1 MYDRFLGDTVGNVL
15 LTTNIFQPGES
26 SREGVSRIEAP
37 VLGEGPSGS
46 VHLQPSALDVG
57 SMNAAEAHSD
67 MGLATPISEDIPL
80 VVADREPTP
89 RYGILPLPATS
100 ILVTERLD
108 ATVPLNL
115 RTLPVTSAPPQRTPD
130 VLPAGPDLDLCATLQ
145 TPHPG
150 GSDLFPVQPTLSD
163 APPDNTES
171 TEGDRELA
179 ALIPDSR
186 SGQLPATT
194 IDIAPSPT
202 PPRVCT
208 PLESTEELRDGKP
221 LAATSSEEDISDY
234 LLHTSGGLLGE
245 TCAVRQAG
253 GPAESCP
260 DSVPQPTY
268 QIVERS
274 SPPIVEEPTP
284 PAIEE
289 PAAPI
294 VGNPVTQLVEEPVPP
309 ATTLPITSV
318 IEKSIP
324 LVVEELIPPV
334 AKNPATPADKVSN
347 HIPREEP
354 ILSVDEDQVT
364 PAVEGSIPP
373 AVEDIGTVVDK
384 LTNPSATPKLNP
396 RFIEEPTIPQFLFAP
411 TQDPQPPPHLHTF
424 NAVVDT
430 SNIVDT
436 PDTSGV
442 IRESTSAYQE
452 QDEQDELIV
461 DAILAIPP
469 DLDTVSHL
477 SRDAMTRNELPTSQE
492 KDENS
497 IRVPPPEEAITASP
511 TCIELD
517 STHDLS
523 NSAVDT
529 PTLTTRR
536 SHPSPTCSQ
545 ETSASGLS
553 CCPRDT
559 DEVTAEAP
567 LSMEPMTQKPATQ
580 LPDSRTILE
589 THPQHEDTN
598 VSGSVSHTFLFCIC
612 HRVSYLVRC
621 KEKSATCL
629 CHTST
634 PSFRK
639 Q

>member
-15 LTTNIFQPGES
+15 LTTNISQLGESS
-26 SREGVSRIEAP
+26 SREGVSRVEAP

-57 SMNAAEAHSD
+57 SMNATEAHSD
-67 MGLATPISEDIPL
+67 MGLPTPISEDTPL

-89 RYGILPLPATS
+89 RHGILPLPATFIS
-100 ILVTERLD
+100 VTERLD

-115 RTLPVTSAPPQRTPD
+115 RTLPITSAPPQSTLG
-130 VLPAGPDLDLCATLQ
+130 VLATGPDPDLCATLQ
-145 TPHPG
+145 TPHSG
-150 GSDLFPVQPTLSD
+150 GSDLLPVQPTVND
-163 APPDNTES
+163 APQDNTES
-171 TEGDRELA
+171 TEDDRELGA
-179 ALIPDSR
+179 FNPDDCT
-186 SGQLPATT
+186 GQLPATA

-202 PPRVCT
+202 PPRVST
-208 PLESTEELRDGKP
+208 SVVGSTSPDSSESMEELRHGKP

-245 TCAVRQAG
+245 SCAVRQAV
-253 GPAESCP
+253 GPTESRP
-260 DSVPQPTY
+260 DSVPQPTS
-268 QIVERS
+268 QIIERS
-274 SPPIVEEPTP
+274 SPPIIGEPTP
-284 PAIEE
+284 PAVEE

-294 VGNPVTQLVEEPVPP
+294 VGNPVTQLAEEPVPP

-324 LVVEELIPPV
+324 LVVEVPPV
-334 AKNPATPADKVSN
+334 AKHPATPVDKVSN

-354 ILSVDEDQVT
+354 ILSVDEDQVA

-384 LTNPSATPKLNP
+384 LTDSSATPKLNP
-396 RFIEEPTIPQFLFAP
+396 RPTEESTIPQFVFAP

-424 NAVVDT
+424 NAVDI
-430 SNIVDT
+430 SNIVDA
-436 PDTSGV
+436 PDASGV
-442 IRESTSAYQE
+442 IKESTSAYQE
-452 QDEQDELIV
+452 QDEQDELLV

-469 DLDTVSHL
+469 DLDTASYL

-492 KDENS
+492 KDENF
-497 IRVPPPEEAITASP
+497 IRVPPPEEAITSSP

-517 STHDLS
+517 STHNLS
-523 NSAVDT
+523 NSTVDT

-567 LSMEPMTQKPATQ
+567 LSMEPMTQKSATQ
-580 LPDSRTILE
+580 PPDSHTILE
-589 THPQHEDTN
+589 THPQREDAN
-598 VSGSVSHTFLFCIC
+598 VSGSVSRTFLF
-612 HRVSYLVRC
+612 
-621 KEKSATCL
+621 
-629 CHTST
+629 
-634 PSFRK
+634 
-639 Q
+639 